1 MALFDSY
8 LSECHEA
15 LLGASS
21 RLREAEAASPRSR
34 RPLLSLASSSL
45 ETAKHTLPLLELEA
59 RALPPHAKQ
68 EVRAVRS
75 ELSELKGRVKMLR
88 NGADTSD
95 CLREELF
102 ASHASGESSECASML
117 GAHER
122 IASGT
127 DRLKEVNA
135 ATLDMESTA
144 NSILGDLASQAS
156 ALQAGVEV
164 SSFAAEP
171 SSPGLL
177 QRETLLRA
185 RSTLRFASDGLENS
199 DRILRSMA
207 RRAASN
213 KAVRSM
219 QSRPS
224 LPHPLPSREAALDSF
239 AGPVGRDRADRDSH
253 HQSATLRI
261 SLRGA

>member
-34 RPLLSLASSSL
+34 RPLLSLATSSI

-117 GAHER
+117 RAHER

-156 ALQAGVEV
+156 TLQAGVEV
-164 SSFAAEP
+164 SPVHPCLLSFLSRSLCLLFLFLLFP
-171 SSPGLL
+171 SSPSSTSSTTHSSAQCPSSSPPFLSSLSPSTPSFPL
-177 QRETLLRA
+177 QFSSPLSSLTRLPIASLQLFICCSA
-185 RSTLRFASDGLENS
+185 FPPRS
-199 DRILRSMA
+199 
-207 RRAASN
+207 AA
-213 KAVRSM
+213 A
-219 QSRPS
+219 
-224 LPHPLPSREAALDSF
+224 
-239 AGPVGRDRADRDSH
+239 RDS
-253 HQSATLRI
+253 SPRT
-261 SLRGA
+261 